1 MSKKDNTPKQ
11 KLLQAALDHAARG
24 WYVFPCVEKGAK
36 AKHPY
41 TKNGFKDASTDP
53 KIIRQWWTKYPDAL
67 IGLACGKSRLFVV
80 DLDEKDGKRGVTN
93 FDKVGI
99 DYAGALQST
108 TPNGGLHL
116 VFSGSGKNTTNEE
129 LGIDTRGAGGYFIA
143 PPSMIFDCGP
153 YVAINDWAKQPATI
167 PVGLIEALE
176 SLRAKPAP
184 KSTPKPQ
191 PAPKADDVEKAR
203 QALER
208 LNQWRCDDYQPWVD
222 VGMTLSEL
230 GTAGLSLWD
239 SWSRRS
245 KKYQEGVCAKKW
257 ESFKPGQGLTLGSLI
272 HWAEEDDPRPMEESS
287 SIKPESKLLT
297 RRMQTQTLARRVKG
311 EKQNIN
317 PADFDEP
324 YKRYWLA
331 LENSAQG
338 KEVET
343 LKAIASNDDLKRI
356 LETNTESAH
365 YPSLAELE
373 NQIKDV
379 SWYWDYRIPNGKM
392 TVLGGESGV
401 SKSMLAQRICY
412 MQIHASKFPDD
423 SSIHDPARPVLYVD
437 CEGFASGIKSRA
449 KAWAMDMSK
458 FFLWSVDL
466 DKDGFINFSNQA
478 FRDELIERI
487 DHCKPALV
495 VIDSFGNATAGGQ
508 DKVEDVRELLNF
520 LNRVAYDFNIAL
532 ILVAHTR
539 KPPAI
544 FNGKG
549 EINQDDIRGSGHV
562 VAMARSVIGVWI
574 VQTKAEP
581 DPNGTR
587 IMAVLKSSYGRK
599 PKPIGYDVFSDS
611 KSDNPVIVFSE
622 APKPY
627 KEPTQAELCANWII
641 ESLEEADEPIKPKE
655 LEALAQKVG
664 FKRDTFYAAHRKLER
679 ERRVKDTLGNKNPEN
694 AWQLS
699 N

>member
-1 MSKKDNTPKQ
+1 MNNTPKLT
-11 KLLQAALDHAARG
+11 LLQAALDYAARG
-24 WYVFPCVEKGAK
+24 WYVFPCYEQEEK
-36 AKHPY
+36 AKKPY

-53 KIIRQWWTKYPDAL
+53 KIIRQWWTRYPGAL
-67 IGLACGKSRLFVV
+67 IGIACGKSGLFLV
-80 DLDEKDGKRGVTN
+80 DLDMKAGREGITN
-93 FDKVGI
+93 FNRLVKI
-99 DYAGALQST
+99 DCTGALQST

-116 VFSGSGKNTTNEE
+116 VFSGRGKTTTNEE

-143 PPSMIFDCGP
+143 PPSMILDCGS
-153 YVAINDWAKQPATI
+153 YVRMNDWTKEPA
-167 PVGLIEALE
+167 PVPAGLLEALE
-176 SLRAKPAP
+176 SLRGKPSP

-191 PAPKADDVEKAR
+191 TAPKVDDVEKAR
-203 QALER
+203 QALDR
-208 LNQWRCDDYQPWVD
+208 LNQWRCDDYQAWVN
-222 VGMTLSEL
+222 VGMSLSEL
-230 GTAGLSLWD
+230 GNAGLSLWD

-245 KKYQEGVCAKKW
+245 QKYQEGVCAEKW

-272 HWAEEDDPRPMEESS
+272 HWAEDDDPRPSRVS
-287 SIKPESKLLT
+287 IPIKPESELLT
-297 RRMQTQTLARRVKG
+297 TRMQIQALARRVKG
-311 EKQNIN
+311 EQQNIN
-317 PADFDEP
+317 PAGFDEP
-324 YKRYWLA
+324 YKRYWQA
-331 LENSAQG
+331 LENSAPG
-338 KEVET
+338 RELEA
-343 LKAIASNDDLKRI
+343 LKAIATEGDLKRI
-356 LETNTESAH
+356 LEIRTESAH
-365 YPSLAELE
+365 YPSLAELKD
-373 NQIKDV
+373 QIKDV

-401 SKSMLAQRICY
+401 SKSMLAQYICY
-412 MQIHASKFPDD
+412 MQIHNSKFPDETP
-423 SSIHDPARPVLYVD
+423 IHEPGRPVLYVD
-437 CEGFASGIKSRA
+437 CEGFASGIKARA

-458 FFLWSVDL
+458 FFLWSVDF
-466 DKDGFINFSNQA
+466 DRDGFINFSNQA

-520 LNRVAYDFNIAL
+520 LNQVAYHFNIAL

-544 FNGKG
+544 FNGRG

-581 DPNGTR
+581 DPNGPR
-587 IMAVLKSSYGRK
+587 IMAVLKSNYGRK
-599 PKPIGYDVFSDS
+599 PKPIGYDVFNDP

-641 ESLEEADEPIKPKE
+641 ESLEEADEPIKPRD
-655 LEALAQKVG
+655 LESLAQKVG
-664 FKRDTFYAAHRKLER
+664 FKRDTFYAAHRRLER
-679 ERRVKDTLGNKNPEN
+679 EGRVKDTLGNKNPEN
-694 AWQLS
+694 AWQLTD
-699 N
+699 

>member
-1 MSKKDNTPKQ
+1 MNNTPK
-11 KLLQAALDHAARG
+11 KTLLQAALDYAARG
-24 WYVFPCVEKGAK
+24 WYVFPCYEQGEK
-36 AKHPY
+36 AKKPY

-53 KIIRQWWTKYPDAL
+53 KIIRQWWTRYPGAL
-67 IGLACGKSRLFVV
+67 IGIACGKSGLFLV
-80 DLDEKDGKRGVTN
+80 DLDVKAGRDGITN
-93 FDKVGI
+93 FNRLVKI
-99 DYAGALQST
+99 DCTGALQST

-116 VFSGSGKNTTNEE
+116 VFSGRGKNTTNEE

-143 PPSMIFDCGP
+143 PPSMILDCGS
-153 YVAINDWAKQPATI
+153 YVRMNDWTKEPA
-167 PVGLIEALE
+167 PVPAGLPEALE
-176 SLRAKPAP
+176 SLRGKPAP

-191 PAPKADDVEKAR
+191 TAPKVDDVEKAR

-208 LNQWRCDDYQPWVD
+208 LNQWRCDDYQAWLE
-222 VGMTLSEL
+222 VGMSLSEF

-239 SWSRRS
+239 SWSRGS
-245 KKYQEGVCAKKW
+245 QKYQEGVCVEKW
-257 ESFKPGQGLTLGSLI
+257 DSFKPGQGLTLGSLI
-272 HWAEEDDPRPMEESS
+272 HWAEEDDPRPSRVSSPVMAES
-287 SIKPESKLLT
+287 ELLT
-297 RRMQTQTLARRVKG
+297 TRMQIQALARRVKG

-317 PADFDEP
+317 PAGFDEP

-331 LENSAQG
+331 LENSATG
-338 KEVET
+338 KEREA
-343 LKAIASNDDLKRI
+343 LKAIATDGDLKRI
-356 LETNTESAH
+356 LEISTESEH

-373 NQIKDV
+373 DQIKDV

-401 SKSMLAQRICY
+401 SKSMLAQYICY
-412 MQIHASKFPDD
+412 MQIHNSKFPDETP
-423 SSIHDPARPVLYVD
+423 INDPGRPVLYVD
-437 CEGFASGIKSRA
+437 CEGFASGIKARA
-449 KAWAMDMSK
+449 KAWKMDMSK
-458 FFLWSVDL
+458 FYLWSVDF
-466 DKDGFINFSNQA
+466 DRDGFINFSNQA

-487 DHCKPALV
+487 DQCNPALV

-520 LNRVAYDFNIAL
+520 LNQVAYQFNIAL

-544 FNGKG
+544 FNGRG

-581 DPNGTR
+581 DPNGPR
-587 IMAVLKSSYGRK
+587 VMAVLKSNYGRK
-599 PKPIGYDVFSDS
+599 PKPIGYDVFNDP

-627 KEPTQAELCANWII
+627 KEPTQAELCANWIL
-641 ESLEEADEPIKPKE
+641 ESLEEADEPIKPRD

-679 ERRVKDTLGNKNPEN
+679 EGRVKDTLGNKNPDN
-694 AWQLS
+694 AWQLKD
-699 N
+699 